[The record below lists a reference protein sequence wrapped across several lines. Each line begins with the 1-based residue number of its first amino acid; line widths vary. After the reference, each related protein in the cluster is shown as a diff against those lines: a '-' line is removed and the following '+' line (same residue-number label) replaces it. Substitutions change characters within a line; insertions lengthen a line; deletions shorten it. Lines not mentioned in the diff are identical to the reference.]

1 MATDLTDEPT
11 PRRRRTA
18 LWIVLSVGA
27 ITIGLVAVLAMG
39 TPATTRVAASPLI
52 GRQVPS
58 VIGTTIE
65 GERFDLASLRG
76 RWVLINFFATW
87 CVPCREEHPDLVAFD
102 DRHRAIG
109 DARVVGI
116 VFADDLDAVRS
127 FREEEGGTWPM
138 LADPEGS
145 LAVAF
150 GVARVPESFLI
161 APDGTVVT
169 KLVGGVR
176 DADLERL
183 LAEATG
189 GTPDGQVP

>member
-1 MATDLTDEPT
+1 MATDLTPEPA
-11 PRRRRTA
+11 PRRTA
-18 LWIVLSVGA
+18 LWISLGLAVAVL
-27 ITIGLVAVLAMG
+27 GLVAVLATG
-39 TPATTRVAASPLI
+39 TPATSRATESPLI
-52 GRQVPS
+52 GRQAPTV
-58 VIGTTIE
+58 VATTID
-65 GERFDLASLRG
+65 GDAFDLASLRG
-76 RWVLINFFATW
+76 RWVLVNFFATW
-87 CVPCREEHPDLVAFD
+87 CTPCREEHPDLVAFYE
-102 DRHRAIG
+102 RHRAIG

-116 VFADDLDAVRS
+116 IFDDDVEAIRQ

-138 LADPEGS
+138 LEDPEGS

-150 GVARVPESFLI
+150 GVARVPESFLV

-189 GTPDGQVP
+189 EDLDVQAP